1 MMRLSGLS
9 RVLIVPALFLAGLSG
24 GCELDLLSP
33 MGQVGAEEKRLIL
46 TTVGL
51 MLIVVIPVIALTIF
65 FAWRYRAS
73 AQARYEP
80 DWSHSTKIEIVVWG
94 IPVLLILI
102 MGVMTWISTHKLD
115 PYRPLDVPGK
125 ALSVQVVALDWK
137 WLFIY
142 PEQGI
147 AVVNEMAMPAGRAVD
162 FSVTSDA
169 VMNSFFIPQLGS
181 QIYAMAGMKTKLHL
195 IADHVG
201 VYDGISSNY
210 SGAGFFGM
218 KFKAHA
224 VSLQDFDAWVA
235 KVKRDGRALD
245 PASYAAL
252 AKPSQNVPV
261 TYYATV
267 APGWF
272 ETLLNKYRYSSSH
285 HTPSGHSMPEGQMH
299 SDGHDHNAMP
309 AR

>member
-1 MMRLSGLS
+1 MKRLFSLP
-9 RVLIVPALFLAGLSG
+9 RVLLLPVLMLAGFSA
-24 GCELDLLSP
+24 GCELDVLSP
-33 MGQVGAEEKRLIL
+33 MGMVGVEEKQLIL
-46 TTVGL
+46 ATTGL
-51 MLIVVIPVIALTIF
+51 MLIVVIPVIVLTIV

-80 DWSHSTKIEIVVWG
+80 DWSHSNKIEVVVWG
-94 IPVLLILI
+94 IPLLLII
-102 MGVMTWISTHKLD
+102 VMGVMTWVSTHRLD
-115 PYRPLDVPGK
+115 PYRSIEVPGK
-125 ALSVQVVALDWK
+125 PLAVQVVALDWK

-147 AVVNEMAMPAGRAVD
+147 AVVSEMAMPVGRAVD

-195 IADHVG
+195 IADHTG

-210 SGAGFFGM
+210 SGAGFSGM

-224 VSLQDFDAWVA
+224 LTPQDFDAWVV
-235 KVKRDGRALD
+235 KVKREGRTLD
-245 PASYAAL
+245 PVSYAAL

-267 APGWF
+267 PAGWF
-272 ETLLNKYRYSSSH
+272 EALLNKYRYGSSH
-285 HTPSGHSMPEGQMH
+285 QMPSGHNMSTEHAHQ
-299 SDGHDHNAMP
+299 DGHALNAMP
-309 AR
+309 TR